1 MTSPYALFSTSPAL
15 ETDGITL
22 DYGAFRIRIA
32 RAGGANRKFQQVLEA
47 KLKPHR
53 RQIQTETLADEVAH
67 RLIVDAY
74 AEAVLLGWDG
84 VADAEGQPLPFTREN
99 AIRLMTDLPDL
110 FRDVQEQATKAA
122 LFRRQAEAAD
132 EKN

>member
-1 MTSPYALFSTSPAL
+1 MTSPYALFSTDTNL
-15 ETDGITL
+15 EQAGITL
-22 DYGAFRIRIA
+22 DYGSFRLSIA
-32 RAGGANRKFQQVLEA
+32 RAGGANRKFAQVLEA

-67 RLIVDAY
+67 RLIVEAY
-74 AEAVLLGWDG
+74 AESVILGWDG
-84 VADAEGQPLPFTREN
+84 VVDTAGQPLPFTRDN
-99 AIRLMTDLPDL
+99 AVRLMTDLPDL

-122 LFRRQAEAAD
+122 LFRRQAQEAD

>member
-1 MTSPYALFSTSPAL
+1 MTSPYVLFSTDTAL
-15 ETDGITL
+15 ESGGIAL
-22 DYGAFRIRIA
+22 DYGSFRIRIA
-32 RAGGANRKFQQVLEA
+32 RAGGANRKFAQVLEA

-67 RLIVDAY
+67 RLIVEAY
-74 AEAVLLGWDG
+74 AEAVILGWDG
-84 VADAEGQPLPFTREN
+84 VVDAAGQALPFTRDN
-99 AIRLMTDLPDL
+99 AVRLMTDLPDL

-122 LFRRQAEAAD
+122 LFRRQAQEAD

>member
-1 MTSPYALFSTSPAL
+1 MTSPYALFSTDTAL
-15 ETDGITL
+15 ESSGITL
-22 DYGAFRIRIA
+22 DYGSFRIQIA
-32 RAGGANRKFQQVLEA
+32 RAGGANRKFAQVLEA

-67 RLIVDAY
+67 RLIVEAY
-74 AEAVLLGWDG
+74 AEAVILGWDG
-84 VADAEGQPLPFTREN
+84 VVDAAGQPLPFTRDN
-99 AIRLMTDLPDL
+99 TVRLMTDLPDL

-122 LFRRQAEAAD
+122 LFRRQAQEAD

>member
-1 MTSPYALFSTSPAL
+1 MTSPYALFSTDTAL
-15 ETDGITL
+15 ESSGITL
-22 DYGAFRIRIA
+22 DYGSFRLCIA

-67 RLIVDAY
+67 RLIVEAY

-84 VADAEGQPLPFTREN
+84 VVDAAGQPLPFTKDN

-110 FRDVQEQATKAA
+110 FRDLQEQATKAA
-122 LFRRQAEAAD
+122 LFRRQAQEAD

>member
-1 MTSPYALFSTSPAL
+1 MTSPYSLFATDNKL

-22 DYGAFRIRIA
+22 DYGAFKIRIA

-53 RQIQTETLADEVAH
+53 RQIQTETLADELAH
-67 RLIVDAY
+67 RLIIEAY

-84 VADAEGQPLPFTREN
+84 VVDAAGQPLAFTRDN

-122 LFRRQAEAAD
+122 LFRKLADEAA